1 MNKIIITITLS
12 LLASTAWGRDYDDDL
27 DTMIEERLHGSTDR
41 AMDDPMYQSRFRDE
55 GPVVT
60 VPIPPSTTGPSY
72 YGPVGP
78 AGNQRISTPEME
90 CLRYVTGGMN
100 CMPK

>member
-1 MNKIIITITLS
+1 MKHATFIVTLP

-27 DTMIEERLHGSTDR
+27 DTKIEERLHGSTDR
-41 AMDDPMYQSRFRDE
+41 AMDEPMYQSRFRDE

-72 YGPVGP
+72 YGSQWIYTQEQ
-78 AGNQRISTPEME
+78 NCFKSM
-90 CLRYVTGGMN
+90 TGTMR
-100 CMPK
+100 CSPR